1 MTDQLEE
8 IRNNENIK
16 QKKIE
21 NQYELMKTVISNTEK
36 KIFAEFERKLRN
48 ETVIKDFIED
58 KLAEIREEM
67 VKMENYI
74 GFRAENHS
82 F

>member
-1 MTDQLEE
+1 MEAEIRQLLNKQRDDYDHRLSDQLEE
-8 IRNNENIK
+8 IRNNENLK

-58 KLAEIREEM
+58 KLA
-67 VKMENYI
+67 
-74 GFRAENHS
+74 
-82 F
+82 